1 MLPDITFLAIQQF
14 SYLTPQFL
22 LPDTTFLSI
31 RQVCYLTQFLLLQT
45 FCNTQLGR
53 NVHSVNR
60 QGLLLLLFACFIQL
74 PVCDKTST
82 THDTPSLRAAPP
94 FPLPAR
100 PDLPPWLLSSWRL
113 HFSQH
118 RVHENPA
125 AQPLS
130 TPRPLATTA
139 HQGLSPPQHTKASR
153 HHSTP
158 RPLATTAHQ
167 GLSPPPAQILLQLTS
182 PAQESTST
190 NTTSPSRVTS
200 NPCWPLSLYYWLN
213 TESGTL
219 ARTNQNPRHESL
231 TWRRSSSISSH

>member
-1 MLPDITFLAIQQF
+1 MFVCLLYLTPQFLLPDITFLAIQQF

-74 PVCDKTST
+74 PVCDRTST
-82 THDTPSLRAAPP
+82 THDTPSQRAAPP

-130 TPRPLATTA
+130 TPR
-139 HQGLSPPQHTKASR
+139 S
-153 HHSTP
+153 
-158 RPLATTAHQ
+158 LATTAHQ